1 MNLMPKLHFLIQG
14 ASGFRGTAFAV
25 NVSNTALSTHGIM
38 LGGLMNGKLKDGL
51 RKIAALLNTSGVFM
65 KANELQSLCY

>member
-1 MNLMPKLHFLIQG
+1 
-14 ASGFRGTAFAV
+14 
-25 NVSNTALSTHGIM
+25 M